1 MPPRRRPS
9 GSPTA
14 ATSPTTAAAA
24 TGPEE
29 IAPTSEP
36 AAEEQAPSKTSEPGF
51 VACETFD
58 GARDGFEFKSG
69 SAGTGYYPTGCDE
82 AASGGDAST
91 DETAPATKWRDPDD
105 AGFDLESV
113 PALSPEEIKASED
126 QDRERVARISA
137 VRSRPPLY
145 SSLRT
150 RAAHALDGAAD
161 RVPRCRAPCSAGT
174 LDVGR

>member
-14 ATSPTTAAAA
+14 ATSPTTAAAAA

-137 VRSRPPLY
+137 VRSRPPPL
-145 SSLRT
+145 LLATHAR
-150 RAAHALDGAAD
+150 RARA
-161 RVPRCRAPCSAGT
+161 RRCS
-174 LDVGR
+174 